1 MKKVLGLLFVSILT
15 VVLAACGG
23 GDGDKDKKETIKVG
37 ASPAPHAEILEEAK
51 PILEKEGYK
60 LEIKTINDYTTPN
73 KLLDKGELDANFF
86 QHTPYLETE
95 SKDKGYKIE
104 SAGNVHIEPMAV
116 YSKKY
121 KKLTDLPKGA
131 TVYVSNNPAE
141 EGRFLSF
148 FEKEGLIK
156 LKDGVDPVDATF
168 DDIAENKKDIKFNNK
183 QAAEFLPKSYQADEG
198 DATIINSNYAI
209 EQGLNPLKDSI
220 AVEGKDSPYANL
232 IAVQKGHK
240 DDEKIKALIKVLQ
253 SKEIKDFI
261 KEKYDGAVIEAK

>member
-1 MKKVLGLLFVSILT
+1 
-15 VVLAACGG
+15 
-23 GDGDKDKKETIKVG
+23 
-37 ASPAPHAEILEEAK
+37 SPPPPRTPLI
-51 PILEKEGYK
+51 P
-60 LEIKTINDYTTPN
+60 YTT
-73 KLLDKGELDANFF
+73 LFR
-86 QHTPYLETE
+86 
-95 SKDKGYKIE
+95 S
-104 SAGNVHIEPMAV
+104 
-116 YSKKY
+116 
-121 KKLTDLPKGA
+121 
-131 TVYVSNNPAE
+131 
-141 EGRFLSF
+141 
-148 FEKEGLIK
+148 
-156 LKDGVDPVDATF
+156 

-240 DDEKIKALIKVLQ
+240 DDEKIKALMKVLQ